1 MRPLNVLCAALIAGT
16 LALGGCAT
24 LPADVARCE
33 SHAPSDTAG
42 TRLGRAAAPRL
53 AAHAGD
59 NAFRPLPDGVDALLA
74 RLALARAA
82 DRTLDLQYYIWRDDL
97 TGRHLAHAL
106 LDAADRGVR
115 VRVLLDDIGTAAND
129 DVLLALDA
137 HPNIEIRLFNPV
149 ANRSF
154 RLLGMASDF
163 ERTNRRMH
171 NKAFIADNQAAILG
185 GRNIGDEYFDAGS
198 DVAFGDLDVLS
209 FGPVVPSVSASFDQ
223 FWNAPASVPV
233 AALAG
238 RSGDAAALATTR
250 DALDAF
256 ISAESASPYVQGI
269 GTEVA
274 RVLDERDAQWFWG
287 KARLLHDDPEKIQ
300 RAPGETEGTL
310 LSQFRGIG
318 DDITSELLVISPY
331 FIPGDAGVAWF
342 RSLTERGVKVTILT
356 NSLAASDVGAVHSG
370 YKRYREALLE
380 AGVRLYELKPSAIE
394 QAKAKKKKMFGAS
407 RASLHAKTFLFDRRV
422 MFIGSL
428 NLDARSIELNTEIGL
443 LCDSA
448 EMTEQMATGLEKNI
462 DAVAWR
468 LALTPDASGQ
478 KQLVWIEQTPS
489 GPQTLTD
496 EPDVSL
502 MRRFGVWVLGLL
514 PIESQL

>member
-1 MRPLNVLCAALIAGT
+1 MRPLNLLRAALVIGA
-16 LALGGCAT
+16 LAIGGCAT
-24 LPADVARCE
+24 LPTDFARTE
-33 SHAPSDTAG
+33 SHALSDTAD

-59 NAFRPLPDGVDALLA
+59 NGFRPLPDGVDALLA
-74 RLALARAA
+74 RLALAKAA

-97 TGRHLAHAL
+97 TGRHLSEAL
-106 LDAADRGVR
+106 LAAADRGVR
-115 VRVLLDDIGTAAND
+115 VRVLLDDIGTGAD
-129 DVLLALDA
+129 DAVLLALDA

-154 RLLGMASDF
+154 RMLGMVSDF

-171 NKAFIADNQAAILG
+171 NKAFIADNHAAILG

-198 DVAFGDLDVLS
+198 DVAFGDLDVLT

-223 FWNAPASVPV
+223 FWNAQASVPI

-238 RSGDAAALATTR
+238 HAGDAAALAATR
-250 DALDAF
+250 TALDAF
-256 ISAESASPYVQGI
+256 VNAERESPYVQG
-269 GTEVA
+269 VA
-274 RVLDERDAQWFWG
+274 TAVAHVLDERDGQWFWG
-287 KARLLHDDPEKIQ
+287 KARLLHDDPEKIR
-300 RAPGETEGTL
+300 RAPGEAEGTL
-310 LSQFRGIG
+310 LSQFSGIG
-318 DDITSELLVISPY
+318 NEIKSELLVVSPY

-394 QAKAKKKKMFGAS
+394 QAMEKKKKLFGAS

-448 EMTEQMATGLEKNI
+448 EMTEEMASGLERNL

-468 LALTPDASGQ
+468 LALAPDASGRR
-478 KQLVWIEQTPS
+478 QLVWIEQTPS
-489 GPQTLTD
+489 GTRTLTE

-502 MRRFGVWVLGLL
+502 MRRFGVWFLSLL